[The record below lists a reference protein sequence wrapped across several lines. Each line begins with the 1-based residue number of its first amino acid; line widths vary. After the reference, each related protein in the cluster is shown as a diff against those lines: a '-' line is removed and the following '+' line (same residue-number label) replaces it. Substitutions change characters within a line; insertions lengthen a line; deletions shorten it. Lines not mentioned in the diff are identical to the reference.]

1 MSIES
6 RGNDPLMNA
15 IARLGAHEPDS
26 RRVKRTRA
34 RCHRAIARNGRVK
47 QGAGFAGQPLSARA
61 LEPALIGVV
70 SAAFLFDVVRRAL
83 QLWGF

>member
-6 RGNDPLMNA
+6 LEDGLLTNA
-15 IARLGAHEPDS
+15 IAGLGMQESD
-26 RRVKRTRA
+26 RRRAERTRA
-34 RCHRAIARNGRVK
+34 RCHRAMSRYRREKPRAAH
-47 QGAGFAGQPLSARA
+47 GAPRISARA
-61 LEPALIGVV
+61 LGPVLIGAV